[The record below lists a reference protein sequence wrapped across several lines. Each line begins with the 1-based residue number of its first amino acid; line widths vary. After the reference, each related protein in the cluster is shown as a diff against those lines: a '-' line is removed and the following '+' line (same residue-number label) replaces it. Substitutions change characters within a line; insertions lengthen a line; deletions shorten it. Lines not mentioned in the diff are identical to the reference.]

1 MRYRIEFIRVVPGQE
16 DEVLETITL
25 EVATVRAAEA
35 RAHALFENATASETA
50 DGFRI
55 IEFSSPRSSPV
66 DARICSSGLTAAPS
80 SVDKSRLTRIF
91 QALRALALRIGLLP

>member
-25 EVATVRAAEA
+25 EAATVRAAEA
-35 RAHALFENATASETA
+35 RAHALFDNATASETA

-55 IEFSSPRSSPV
+55 IESHRREV
-66 DARICSSGLTAAPS
+66 LRWMRGY
-80 SVDKSRLTRIF
+80 V
-91 QALRALALRIGLLP
+91 QAL